1 MYWFSVG
8 LGDRIPGL
16 VGDDGKV
23 KTGNG
28 KKINV
33 GNGGKVNVG
42 NDGKRIP
49 TGASGYGSRTA

>member
-1 MYWFSVG
+1 MYWLSVG
-8 LGDRIPGL
+8 LGGWIPGL

-28 KKINV
+28 GKVTV
-33 GNGGKVNVG
+33 GNGGKG
-42 NDGKRIP
+42 IP